1 MFCISLRPNRKIKL
15 VYAPP
20 RVAESVQKVVN
31 EVDNLCTRRH
41 QVETATRNKLGVWK
55 FTMAADILGRRELAT
70 MGQLFCIKIIEDL
83 HKMGYDLD
91 IDSLPQI
98 PAYNEYNSTCNLWF
112 KKVTGDRPWV
122 KVIYV
127 ALEKLNKIIL
137 INHNDQVKSIVEE
150 AVENA
155 WPLGIKRH
163 KEVKA
168 LGHELHE
175 IKMNSSL
182 WQTCGGPGTGEPDI
196 DVNRIVDKIIDN
208 LGKIK
213 IRSVGV
219 IKINNGQTSIFL
231 TSPGLEVDSFPD
243 PLAIE
248 SEAENLSRSFGGR
261 VSSGRGDCWA
271 TSADPCPRGSSSF
284 IEEWSRLEVLHT
296 GVPSR
301 FAQEE
306 QGIRVW
312 SVEALDL
319 EDIVVERPAQNMAG
333 TFCDLKETVRELAE
347 DIASGLPTYE
357 EAMRG
362 TSKI

>member
-1 MFCISLRPNRKIKL
+1 MFCISLRSNRKIQL

-20 RVAESVQKVVN
+20 RMAVMVQKVVN
-31 EVDNLCTRRH
+31 EVNSLCTRRH
-41 QVETATRNKLGVWK
+41 QVKTATRNKLGAWK
-55 FTMAADILGRRELAT
+55 FTLAADILGRRELAT

-91 IDSLPQI
+91 IDSYPQI

-137 INHNDQVKSIVEE
+137 INHDDQVKSIVEE

-163 KEVKA
+163 KQVEA

-196 DVNRIVDKIIDN
+196 ADKIIDN

-219 IKINNGQTSIFL
+219 IKINNGQTSNFL
-231 TSPGLEVDSFPD
+231 TSPGLEADSFPD

-248 SEAENLSRSFGGR
+248 SEAENLSR
-261 VSSGRGDCWA
+261 
-271 TSADPCPRGSSSF
+271 
-284 IEEWSRLEVLHT
+284 LEVLHT

-301 FAQEE
+301 FAQVEE
-306 QGIRVW
+306 GIRVW

-319 EDIVVERPAQNMAG
+319 EDIDVERPAQNMAG
-333 TFCDLKETVRELAE
+333 TFCDLKETVRELGE

>member
-1 MFCISLRPNRKIKL
+1 MTPRPPPDDMFCISLRPNRKIKL

-122 KVIYV
+122 KVICV

-137 INHNDQVKSIVEE
+137 INHDDQVKSIVEE

-163 KEVKA
+163 KEVEA
-168 LGHELHE
+168 LGHEFHQ

-182 WQTCGGPGTGEPDI
+182 WQTCGGPGTREPDI
-196 DVNRIVDKIIDN
+196 DVNRIVDKIIEN

-231 TSPGLEVDSFPD
+231 TSPGLEVVSSPDQLAFESEAENLSRLEVDSFPD

-248 SEAENLSRSFGGR
+248 SETENLSRL
-261 VSSGRGDCWA
+261 V
-271 TSADPCPRGSSSF
+271 
-284 IEEWSRLEVLHT
+284 VLHT

-306 QGIRVW
+306 EGIRVW

-319 EDIVVERPAQNMAG
+319 EDVDVRRPAQNVAG
-333 TFCDLKETVRELAE
+333 TETVRELGE

-362 TSKI
+362 RCKM

>member
-31 EVDNLCTRRH
+31 EVDNLCTRTH

-91 IDSLPQI
+91 NGSHPQI

-163 KEVKA
+163 KQVEA

-219 IKINNGQTSIFL
+219 IKINGQTSIFL
-231 TSPGLEVDSFPD
+231 TSPGLEVVSFPD

-248 SEAENLSRSFGGR
+248 SEAENLSRLEAFLNIGAITPLGAAPA
-261 VSSGRGDCWA
+261 GFA
-271 TSADPCPRGSSSF
+271 QQCPRLETRFSNG
-284 IEEWSRLEVLHT
+284 LEVLHT

-306 QGIRVW
+306 EGIRVW

-319 EDIVVERPAQNMAG
+319 EDVDVRRPAQNVAG
-333 TFCDLKETVRELAE
+333 TETVRELGE

-362 TSKI
+362 RCKM

>member
-1 MFCISLRPNRKIKL
+1 MFCISLRPNRKIRL
-15 VYAPP
+15 VYALP
-20 RVAESVQKVVN
+20 RVAVRVQKVVN
-31 EVDNLCTRRH
+31 EVNSLCRRRH
-41 QVETATRNKLGVWK
+41 QVKTATRNKLGVRQ

-91 IDSLPQI
+91 IDSHPQI

-122 KVIYV
+122 KVICV

-137 INHNDQVKSIVEE
+137 INHNDQIKSIVEE
-150 AVENA
+150 AFENS

-163 KEVKA
+163 KQVKV

-182 WQTCGGPGTGEPDI
+182 WQTCGEPDI
-196 DVNRIVDKIIDN
+196 DANRIVDKIVDN

-219 IKINNGQTSIFL
+219 IKINGQTSIYL
-231 TSPGLEVDSFPD
+231 TSPV
-243 PLAIE
+243 
-248 SEAENLSRSFGGR
+248 
-261 VSSGRGDCWA
+261 
-271 TSADPCPRGSSSF
+271 
-284 IEEWSRLEVLHT
+284 LEVLHT

-301 FAQEE
+301 FAKEE
-306 QGIRVW
+306 EGIRVW
-312 SVEALDL
+312 LVEALDF
-319 EDIVVERPAQNMAG
+319 EDIDVERPAQNVAG
-333 TFCDLKETVRELAE
+333 TYCDLKETVRELGE

-362 TSKI
+362 RCKM

>member
-1 MFCISLRPNRKIKL
+1 M
-15 VYAPP
+15 
-20 RVAESVQKVVN
+20 VQ
-31 EVDNLCTRRH
+31 
-41 QVETATRNKLGVWK
+41 
-55 FTMAADILGRRELAT
+55 
-70 MGQLFCIKIIEDL
+70 
-83 HKMGYDLD
+83 
-91 IDSLPQI
+91 
-98 PAYNEYNSTCNLWF
+98 
-112 KKVTGDRPWV
+112 
-122 KVIYV
+122 VICV
-127 ALEKLNKIIL
+127 ALEKLNKINL

-163 KEVKA
+163 KQVEA

-175 IKMNSSL
+175 IKMNSSI

-196 DVNRIVDKIIDN
+196 ADKIIDN

-231 TSPGLEVDSFPD
+231 TSPGLEADSFPD
-243 PLAIE
+243 PLAFE
-248 SEAENLSRSFGGR
+248 SETENLSR
-261 VSSGRGDCWA
+261 
-271 TSADPCPRGSSSF
+271 
-284 IEEWSRLEVLHT
+284 LELPHT

-306 QGIRVW
+306 EGIRVW
-312 SVEALDL
+312 SVETLDL
-319 EDIVVERPAQNMAG
+319 EDVDVERPAHNVAG
-333 TFCDLKETVRELAE
+333 TFCDFKETVRELGE

-357 EAMRG
+357 EAIRG